1 MDKKKILSALVAGVM
16 TMSAMG
22 FTAMADDNLP
32 QAEVS
37 VLEPFT
43 LAAGE
48 HSVWYGSGMPVDSEV
63 DHPLDVV
70 MNFKALE
77 SKEAAAEG
85 KYGEWLADFY
95 LTFTGLEEGS
105 VITDGCYLAGAYG
118 SEGAFA
124 DLGWI
129 VIPADGLEVKDGE
142 AIPVMQTA
150 GMPLEYATDICGS
163 VKEFNAAIYI
173 DRAILAANP
182 DFEVS
187 LELKMTSPDGTEEIT
202 IGEPAV
208 YDVQDIVPLPT
219 ATVTNIEN
227 DDLTFAMNF
236 FADEIDSKQLEVY
249 GDWYA
254 DFELTINKD
263 VTFNAAS
270 EESDGYLSGQYDKW
284 SANWVNVPFEDKTV
298 KANEPLKIM
307 ATAAEMMNQPGLK
320 YTYREVYEGVK
331 DFDCGVFFTDEFLAA
346 NPDLEVTLEL
356 RMYNPVDETESYTIG
371 DTYVF
376 TLDSSCENTYYGKF
390 TGTGDKSNTV
400 ATAITTAV
408 TAGAEPVSSVT
419 WEYDGK
425 TKTYNGTVLSGGT
438 AVFGLIIADIYEDA
452 GIENDVKVTLN

>member
-95 LTFTGLEEGS
+95 LSFTGLEEGS

-236 FADEIDSKQLEVY
+236 FADEITDDQLDFY
-249 GDWYA
+249 DDWYA
-254 DFELTINKD
+254 DFELTVNKD
-263 VTFNAAS
+263 VTFNANGGA
-270 EESDGYLSGQYDKW
+270 DGYLSGSYEGW
-284 SANWVNVPFEDKTV
+284 NNGAWVNVPFEDVTLE
-298 KANEPLKIM
+298 ANTPLKIM
-307 ATAAEMMNQPGLK
+307 EYAAELMGEPGLK
-320 YTYREVYEGVK
+320 YTYREVYEVVK
-331 DFDCGVFFTDEFLAA
+331 DFDCGVFFEEDFLAA
-346 NPDLEVTLEL
+346 NPDLVVTLEL

-376 TLDSSCENTYYGKF
+376 TIPSYENAYYGKF
-390 TGTGDKSNTV
+390 TGTGAYKDTV
-400 ATAITTAV
+400 ATAITTTVTPRTNTIEKITWTYGEKAV
-408 TAGAEPVSSVT
+408 TYSESEISGEGSV
-419 WEYDGK
+419 
-425 TKTYNGTVLSGGT
+425 
-438 AVFGLIIADIYEDA
+438 VFGLIIADIYEYA